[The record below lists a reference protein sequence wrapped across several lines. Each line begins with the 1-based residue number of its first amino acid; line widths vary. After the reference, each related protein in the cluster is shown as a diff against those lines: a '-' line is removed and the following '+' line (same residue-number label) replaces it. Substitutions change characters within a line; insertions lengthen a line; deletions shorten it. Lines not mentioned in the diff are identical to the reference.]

1 MAKTELASQ
10 YIDGLDQLM
19 VRYAVLKEEP
29 HIIEEFYP
37 ELKIKE
43 IEKLALR
50 GMWGYYK
57 ELNQFG
63 LGASAKARI
72 REGLVY
78 G

>member
-1 MAKTELASQ
+1 MERTELATG

-29 HIIEEFYP
+29 HIVEEFYP
-37 ELKIKE
+37 DLKIKDL
-43 IEKLALR
+43 EKLAFR
-50 GMWGYYK
+50 GMWAYYK
-57 ELNQFG
+57 ELQNLG
-63 LGASAKARI
+63 LGIDAKRRI

>member
-1 MAKTELASQ
+1 MALTELANQ
-10 YIDGLDQLM
+10 YIDGLDQAM

-37 ELKIKE
+37 ELKLKE
-43 IEKLALR
+43 LEKVILR
-50 GMWGYYK
+50 GMWSYYK
-57 ELNQFG
+57 ELDQFG

>member
-1 MAKTELASQ
+1 MANTELASQ

-37 ELKIKE
+37 DLKIKE
-43 IEKLALR
+43 LEKVILR
-50 GMWGYYK
+50 GMWANYK
-57 ELNQFG
+57 ELKDLG
-63 LGASAKARI
+63 LGEFAKARI